1 MAGYTSTA
9 AGPAAEGTAADIS
22 SVRQQSLQAGT
33 LESCHWHAETSK
45 ALAYEQQLSSL
56 RDIKQGEA

>member
-1 MAGYTSTA
+1 MPEEGLTYVVRYTSTA

-33 LESCHWHAETSK
+33 LESCHWHVGTAAAS
-45 ALAYEQQLSSL
+45 AYEQQL
-56 RDIKQGEA
+56 